1 MIKGSFRATQNSTPV
16 NLGELRL
23 GSAGLLDGASPRES
37 HHRQHPS
44 AIEDHTLTVWSLRPV
59 GGSSWTTRLLDRVRG
74 SCVCPWAR
82 LTRATINREAVHR
95 RPVDSRTEAQTWLR
109 SKPPNIRPLAPWD
122 VLTHDVSV
130 PFPFSVR
137 CPPPHA
143 WALWPQDTSCFP
155 NQFVR
160 SRRWVTSSSWRWWQR
175 SSRPRPP
182 GRRSTRFGEAQKWSS
197 RPRPPGRRGT
207 RD

>member
-1 MIKGSFRATQNSTPV
+1 M
-16 NLGELRL
+16 
-23 GSAGLLDGASPRES
+23 
-37 HHRQHPS
+37 
-44 AIEDHTLTVWSLRPV
+44 
-59 GGSSWTTRLLDRVRG
+59 DRVRG

-82 LTRATINREAVHR
+82 LTRTTINGEAVHR

-122 VLTHDVSV
+122 VLTHDASV

-207 RD
+207 RDCFFKQTSHAISNPPPPQAGKGTGSWDRGSMGC

>member
-1 MIKGSFRATQNSTPV
+1 MAPVGRVPSGSTRLQYGTSLRLTDKEINGSFLAKHTPTPV
-16 NLGELRL
+16 NLGEFRL
-23 GSAGLLDGASPRES
+23 GSAEVLDGVSPYEA
-37 HHRQHPS
+37 HHWRHPS
-44 AIEDHTLTVWSLRPV
+44 AIENHTLTVWSLRPV

-122 VLTHDVSV
+122 VLTHNASD
-130 PFPFSVR
+130 PFPISGQ

-143 WALWPQDTSCFP
+143 WAL
-155 NQFVR
+155 
-160 SRRWVTSSSWRWWQR
+160 
-175 SSRPRPP
+175 
-182 GRRSTRFGEAQKWSS
+182 GYSTCNVS
-197 RPRPPGRRGT
+197 PT
-207 RD
+207 NMLDC